1 MNSTDFPEANH
12 PLIYPLLQIDDVIL
26 LELLQTHLDKGK
38 YLVSLFCRHYSKIND
53 VIVGFYEA
61 EDLTYFSFQVWR
73 EISYFLFNLNLDKSN
88 KQDEQFYENIIIEYA
103 IDYLQKEDRKEFKNN
118 EISLDIRYFPL
129 HFYLEQSINLLSPKE
144 RLIMVTRDKFAWQ
157 EEQIINYL
165 KAEGN
170 NISSEDIEDLYHYAH
185 KQLLK
190 LIPLDIRLIYL
201 DKRNSI
207 ITGK

>member
-1 MNSTDFPEANH
+1 MTQTYFPEANH

-38 YLVSLFCRHYSKIND
+38 YLVSLFCRYYPKINN
-53 VIVGFYEA
+53 VISEFYEP
-61 EDLTYFSFQVWR
+61 EYLTPISFQLWR
-73 EISYFLFNLNLDKSN
+73 EISYFFFHLDLEKNN
-88 KQDEQFYENIIIEYA
+88 KKDSQYYENIIVDYA
-103 IDYLQKEDRKEFKNN
+103 IDCLPKEDNQELKFR
-118 EISLDIRYFPL
+118 EISLDLRYFPL
-129 HFYLEQSINLLSPKE
+129 HFYLEQSTNLLSPKE
-144 RLIMVTRDKFAWQ
+144 RLIIVTKDKFGWQ

-165 KAEGN
+165 KAEGE
-170 NISSEDIEDLYHYAH
+170 NIISEDIEDLYNYAH

-207 ITGK
+207 I